1 MGLKV
6 MRKRR
11 SKKIKN
17 SNRKTRKRSKKSK
30 RSKQKVKRGGMI
42 NDGNKPS
49 CGGKRSKKS
58 KKTSNN
64 GSSNER
70 LNDPNLKALCMR
82 CFHSSGKK
90 TKSCGMKLN
99 NRTHDLT
106 SRGLS
111 MIRGRCS
118 KCDGKMVVFV

>member
-30 RSKQKVKRGGMI
+30 RSKRKGTRGGMI

-58 KKTSNN
+58 KKSSNN

-70 LNDPNLKALCMR
+70 LNDPTLKALCMR

-90 TKSCGMKLN
+90 TKSCPMKLN
-99 NRTHDLT
+99 GRTSDVT
-106 SRGLS
+106 SRGRS
-111 MIRGRCS
+111 MIRGICS
-118 KCDGKMVVFV
+118 KCEGKMVVFV